1 MEEIDQEARKHLCKL
16 CNKCFPC
23 GRSLGG
29 HMRSHMINSSNH
41 DDDHHHEVKNET
53 SSSVL
58 DKICKECGKGFQ
70 SWKALFGHMKC
81 HSMKVSNNKNKN
93 IACLGQNLDAKYR
106 QVKRSR
112 SGSRPRNMRK
122 ERYIVASTT
131 TAITSTSSISMN
143 ANNNNQ
149 LSSNN
154 ASTSMVSE
162 IEDEQEQEA
171 DVAISLMMLSRDS
184 GKWGNEFESYD
195 YYNSSVLLKL
205 NKVEGKNLSQNVSRT
220 KKFDFL
226 GKPEVG
232 SIKSFDFGSFG
243 EFEDSSKRK
252 FACVTCNKSFHSY
265 QALGGHKASH
275 NKLKGDFNLKTQN
288 ENKIEH
294 KPMLDYDQTVN
305 GYDSKTSNGYQES
318 TSFNLEVGFLKKK
331 KVVSGV
337 HECPIC
343 FKIFSS
349 GQALGGHK
357 RAHLVSEAKLN
368 QENNMNVIHKPDGR
382 VCETR
387 GFLDLNMLPEEEEE
401 MNMSNST
408 TEYKSYYWEES
419 SDHHSHEPRLLGL
432 LSTT

>member
-16 CNKCFPC
+16 CNKSFPC

-41 DDDHHHEVKNET
+41 DDDHHHGLKNA
-53 SSSVL
+53 SSLSVL

-93 IACLGQNLDAKYR
+93 IACLDQNIDAKYR
-106 QVKRSR
+106 RVKRSR

-154 ASTSMVSE
+154 NASTSMVSE

-195 YYNSSVLLKL
+195 DYNFSVLLKL
-205 NKVEGKNLSQNVSRT
+205 NKVEGKNLSQNVS
-220 KKFDFL
+220 
-226 GKPEVG
+226 E
-232 SIKSFDFGSFG
+232 
-243 EFEDSSKRK
+243 E
-252 FACVTCNKSFHSY
+252 
-265 QALGGHKASH
+265 
-275 NKLKGDFNLKTQN
+275 
-288 ENKIEH
+288 
-294 KPMLDYDQTVN
+294 
-305 GYDSKTSNGYQES
+305 
-318 TSFNLEVGFLKKK
+318 
-331 KVVSGV
+331 KV
-337 HECPIC
+337 
-343 FKIFSS
+343 
-349 GQALGGHK
+349 
-357 RAHLVSEAKLN
+357 
-368 QENNMNVIHKPDGR
+368 
-382 VCETR
+382 
-387 GFLDLNMLPEEEEE
+387 
-401 MNMSNST
+401 
-408 TEYKSYYWEES
+408 
-419 SDHHSHEPRLLGL
+419 
-432 LSTT
+432 